1 MSERKVEKI
10 VCLLNLPT
18 VYKEMLCCF
27 NECKRLINISELSNV
42 TFEQQPL
49 WNNTLFEHK
58 GKSLFFKNWVM
69 SKFLFVKDLFN
80 KNCEFKTLQEL
91 SNDLKKKNNWLCEYN
106 ILKKVIKKKS
116 ACFDMKCCFYTKILK
131 RNVYNFHKG
140 TFDIFDKRCKFYYLN
155 LLHKKFKPPCYQSAF
170 NNLFNIGRD
179 NWKDIYK
186 RKVKNMY
193 DKRLSEFNYKLLNN
207 ILNCNSF
214 QYKCKSRS
222 NANCEFCPCEK
233 EDIKH
238 LLFDCLSVQRLWQ
251 KLKIILNFDV
261 CWKHIIIGFYLEKNS
276 KTVFFKYNY
285 IICNL

>member
-1 MSERKVEKI
+1 
-10 VCLLNLPT
+10 
-18 VYKEMLCCF
+18 
-27 NECKRLINISELSNV
+27 
-42 TFEQQPL
+42 
-49 WNNTLFEHK
+49 
-58 GKSLFFKNWVM
+58 M

-140 TFDIFDKRCKFYYLN
+140 TFDIFDKRCKFYYVN

-179 NWKDIYK
+179 NWKDIYE